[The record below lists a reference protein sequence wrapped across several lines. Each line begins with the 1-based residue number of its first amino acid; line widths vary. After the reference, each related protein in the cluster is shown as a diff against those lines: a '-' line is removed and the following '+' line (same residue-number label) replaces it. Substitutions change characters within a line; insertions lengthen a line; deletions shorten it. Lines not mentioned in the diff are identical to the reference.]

1 MKVNASRGFMP
12 VATLP
17 KQFAS
22 SVAMARDGDR
32 LIRFFSGGVHDDGR
46 RLEEILRW
54 DDLRLEMVHDYIQWL
69 FPLPEASGANPR
81 APVLDERSIATIRGD
96 AAMQRRLRAAFERML
111 EFYGFVLED
120 GAVAEGPQF
129 AKASRNWLHPG
140 NHNHLRLSRIL
151 RSLRVLG
158 MEDEAAAL
166 WEALR
171 SLYERETAV
180 GRRVITAETFGYWRR
195 AAAALLED

>member
-1 MKVNASRGFMP
+1 
-12 VATLP
+12 
-17 KQFAS
+17 
-22 SVAMARDGDR
+22 MARDGDR
-32 LIRFFSGGVHDDGR
+32 LIRFFEGGVDDDGR

-54 DDLRLEMVHDYIQWL
+54 DDMRLEMVHDYIQWL

-81 APVLDERSIATIRGD
+81 APVLDAKAVATIRGD
-96 AAMQRRLRAAFERML
+96 VAMQRRLRAAFERML

-120 GAVAEGPQF
+120 DAVVEGPQF

-140 NHNHLRLSRIL
+140 NHNHLRLSRML

-158 MEDEAAAL
+158 MEDEAAEL

-171 SLYERETAV
+171 ALYERETAV
-180 GRRVITAETFGYWRR
+180 GRRVITTETFGFWRR
-195 AAAALLED
+195 AATAD